1 MGEMLQ
7 RNVYRIIVGTVMLV
21 SGLISSVF
29 EPGGSIFSTILITGG
44 CAFLAV
50 GILRHRQ
57 YKDGPESDERSKKIG
72 AYGLSYAWLTG
83 IIFISVLYWLDITG
97 ILLLGTQV
105 VLVLSLMV
113 LAISAVLYQIYLF
126 RRGDVE

>member
-1 MGEMLQ
+1 MKQ
-7 RNVYRIIVGTVMLV
+7 RNLYRIIIGAFMLG
-21 SGLISSVF
+21 SGLIITVF
-29 EPGGSIFSTILITGG
+29 QPGGFFFGTILITGG

-57 YKDGPESDERSKKIG
+57 YRDGPESDERSKKIG

-83 IIFISVLYWLDITG
+83 IIFISVLYWLDIMG

-105 VLVLSLMV
+105 VLALSLMV
-113 LAISAVLYQIYLF
+113 LVISAVICQIYLF
-126 RRGDVE
+126 QRGDVE

>member
-1 MGEMLQ
+1 MKQ
-7 RNVYRIIVGTVMLV
+7 RNLYRIIIGAFMLG
-21 SGLISSVF
+21 SGLIITVF
-29 EPGGSIFSTILITGG
+29 QPGGFFFGTILITGG

-57 YKDGPESDERSKKIG
+57 YRDGPESDERSKKIG

-83 IIFISVLYWLDITG
+83 IIFISVLYWLDIMG

-105 VLVLSLMV
+105 VLALSLMV
-113 LAISAVLYQIYLF
+113 LVISAVIYQIYLF
-126 RRGDVE
+126 QRGDVE

>member
-1 MGEMLQ
+1 MLQ
-7 RNVYRIIVGTVMLV
+7 RNFYRIIIGTLMLV

-57 YKDGPESDERSKKIG
+57 YREGPESDERSKKIG

-83 IIFISVLYWLDITG
+83 VIFISVLYWLDITG

-105 VLVLSLMV
+105 VLALSLMV
-113 LAISAVLYQIYLF
+113 LAISAVLYQMYLF
-126 RRGDVE
+126 KRGDVE

>member
-1 MGEMLQ
+1 MIQ
-7 RNVYRIIVGTVMLV
+7 RNLYRIIIGTLMLV
-21 SGLISSVF
+21 SGLTSSIF
-29 EPGGSIFSTILITGG
+29 ETGGSIFSTILITGG

-105 VLVLSLMV
+105 VLALSLMV

-126 RRGDVE
+126 KRGDVE